1 MYRGKKSLIDTR
13 SCVLCGSI
21 GESKQCGRLLH
32 FRDKDW
38 VHVNCALWSSEVYEE
53 VDGSL
58 QNVGQAVSR
67 GLKLSCTICYKKGT
81 VEAVFYQK
89 WEKFDSI
96 RALLYLCTS
105 KFLFFGKFALPHFYA
120 SS

>member
-1 MYRGKKSLIDTR
+1 MYRGKKSLVDTR

-21 GESKQCGRLLH
+21 GDTKQCGRLLH

-81 VEAVFYQK
+81 SKAVVYQTNLIFTCK
-89 WEKFDSI
+89 KTRQISI
-96 RALLYLCTS
+96 
-105 KFLFFGKFALPHFYA
+105 FAFKIA
-120 SS
+120 K